1 MVGIEAVCASKG
13 AVWLT
18 FGTPNWERM
27 EVCETS
33 DGGAVAGSG
42 HVDLRRPKSSGCL
55 LENLSELQWQPM
67 TMVGKVVDKTENQKM

>member
-42 HVDLRRPKSSGCL
+42 HV
-55 LENLSELQWQPM
+55 ENGPVFPL
-67 TMVGKVVDKTENQKM
+67 